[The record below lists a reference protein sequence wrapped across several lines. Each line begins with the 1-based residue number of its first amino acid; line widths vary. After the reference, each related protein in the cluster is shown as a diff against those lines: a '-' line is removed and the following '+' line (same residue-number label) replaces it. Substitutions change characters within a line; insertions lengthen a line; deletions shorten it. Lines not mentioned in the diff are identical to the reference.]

1 MSSIDDAI
9 AAATINWNI
18 GDKAEVEIS
27 GFTNLGYPIL
37 KGSAVATSRACLH
50 RLGGPTKIETAERQA
65 LEAWVTY
72 KTFLDTLGSFSEKC
86 TKALDVANELT
97 RIVMDMR
104 KPPTLEQMLDTL
116 RQTVVKARMPVAAVS
131 EILDQI
137 TAIEKAHVNE
147 NQV

>member
-18 GDKAEVEIS
+18 GDKAQVEIS

-50 RLGGPTKIETAERQA
+50 RLGGPTEIETAEREA

-72 KTFLDTLGSFSEKC
+72 QTFLDTWGTSNSKRRE
-86 TKALDVANELT
+86 ALDVAANLT
-97 RIVMDMR
+97 RIVVDMR
-104 KPPTLEQMLDTL
+104 KPPNLEQMLDTL
-116 RQTVVKARMPVAAVS
+116 RQTVIKARMPVAAVS

-137 TAIEKAHVNE
+137 TAIEKA
-147 NQV
+147 